1 MASLPGVDTTVDW
14 EREYPNDKILRS
26 ILGSVSTENEGLP
39 REQLDYYLVRD
50 YNRNDR
56 IGKSYIEKQYEDALH
71 GTKEQSRSI
80 TDKAGNIIR
89 TEKVTEGKSGNNLM
103 LTVDMELQKSRGSL
117 EKNLRAFHSAE
128 PMMDRAFVVMM
139 NPKNGQF
146 YRWQER
152 KL

>member
-71 GTKEQSRSI
+71 GTKEQTRNI
-80 TDKAGNIIR
+80 TDKTGNVIR

-103 LTVDMELQKSRGSL
+103 LTVDMELQK
-117 EKNLRAFHSAE
+117 K
-128 PMMDRAFVVMM
+128 
-139 NPKNGQF
+139 
-146 YRWQER
+146 
-152 KL
+152 